1 LILENDDSWMDETS
15 DESEMILE
23 ENDLYL

>member
-1 LILENDDSWMDETS
+1 MDETS